1 MLPRNNYLAHKDV
14 IMSVLTLNNLTPY
27 FQVLVF
33 EKNEYSRRKLGKS
46 LFKKINSI
54 KNKKSAS
61 IKWHQSTNT
70 IYAIWIET
78 IDFPTWLSTNEKIN
92 QKSSALPRDIENSLI
107 LINDSNHHL
116 YIHTSNPKAEEII
129 KSIIS
134 NDWKQKKI
142 DIKKIYRALA
152 ELELRIKSLGINNT
166 FGAGGTAA
174 EAKSYFGKDAKLS
187 ITPSFDA
194 GYSFSYFLGAR
205 TDNDG
210 DTNVFGCSAKKRK
223 FWSTW
228 TDGILSF
235 SNQCAEIDQLL
246 LSHNDGNFIPQLVY
260 PIDVDNPAT
269 LNLISFYL
277 DYVIPTKGLVVLI
290 IGTQTLYDWNCHVDR
305 QAGIFIETQD
315 NKIELSISK
324 IANNEIKISY
334 ADPNQT
340 ACIIIA
346 DEGANTAKKRR
357 IDLIDYLEKEE
368 NYTLIFEEGVAFRE
382 RSFWKDNRLNTPFT
396 KEVYSTIPWTD
407 VDIRKE
413 DSAPKDP
420 QKMSIADKVEAYLLD
435 NKDQLKILALIKD
448 GGANEAADHVVICSD
463 RILLIH
469 EKFSQKSKKGLR
481 IEDLQ
486 VVASQLIKNIR
497 FLFPASHKPQIN
509 RFFDNAVYL
518 DLSCRTPEKLLQLIA
533 EALSKIEVQNE
544 CWIVQPGI
552 SERRLINRTNTK
564 VHTLLSH
571 LNSICTSNNTIFK
584 LYCNT

>member
-1 MLPRNNYLAHKDV
+1 
-14 IMSVLTLNNLTPY
+14 MSALTLNNLTPY

-33 EKNEYSRRKLGKS
+33 EKHEYSRKKLGKS

-92 QKSSALPRDIENSLI
+92 QKLSTLPRDIENSLI

-116 YIHTSNPKAEEII
+116 YIHTSNSKAEEII

-134 NDWKQKKI
+134 NDWKQKSI

-194 GYSFSYFLGAR
+194 GYSFSYFLGAK
-205 TDNDG
+205 TDNNG

-228 TDGILSF
+228 TDGIVAF
-235 SNQCAEIDQLL
+235 SNQCAQIDQLL

-260 PIDVDNPAT
+260 PIDIDNPAT

-277 DYVIPTKGLVVLI
+277 DYVIPAKGLVVLI
-290 IGTQTLYDWNCHVDR
+290 IGKHTLYDWNCYVDR
-305 QAGIFIETQD
+305 QEEIFIGTKD
-315 NKIELSISK
+315 HNIKLSISK
-324 IANNEIKISY
+324 ISNNEIKISY
-334 ADPNQT
+334 ADPNQA

-346 DEGANTAKKRR
+346 DEGASTAKKRR
-357 IDLIDYLEKEE
+357 VDLIDYLEKEE

-420 QKMSIADKVEAYLLD
+420 QKMSIADKVEAYLLE

-448 GGANEAADHVVICSD
+448 GGANEAADHVAICSD

-518 DLSCRTPEKLLQLIA
+518 DLNCKSPENLLQLIV

-552 SERRLINRTNTK
+552 SERRLINKTNTK

-571 LNSICTSNNTIFK
+571 LNSICTSNNTTFK
-584 LYCNT
+584 LYCST